1 MDDGLDAVKNPNS
14 DRHQAATH
22 GALPPPFFFPSQP
35 ESKSLT
41 DGTALEIDDILN
53 SV

>member
-22 GALPPPFFFPSQP
+22 GALSYLPSQP
-35 ESKSLT
+35 ESKSLP
-41 DGTALEIDDILN
+41 DGTALEIDGILN